1 MSFLGDLNRWAD
13 LTERSI
19 DQVVRSV
26 RIQTVELVIEKMP
39 VKTGQAK
46 GSVVAA
52 IGSPSSST
60 GQIDNSPLNSSDAA
74 KERAASAID
83 APSNNI
89 FYLTTTLAYVKK
101 LEDGSSRVQAPRG
114 MFKISA
120 IQLRRR
126 IREAIRNAG
135 N

>member
-19 DQVVRSV
+19 DEVVRGV
-26 RIQTVELVIEKMP
+26 RLQAVELVIEKMP

-52 IGSPSSST
+52 IGNPYPSPT
-60 GQIDNSPLNSSDAA
+60 ILDNSSGNNAAVARAIPAINS
-74 KERAASAID
+74 
-83 APSNNI
+83 PSNNI
-89 FYLTTTLAYVKK
+89 FYFTTTLDYVQK
-101 LEDGSSRVQAPRG
+101 LENGSSRQAPRG

-120 IQLRRR
+120 IQLRR
-126 IREAIRNAG
+126 AIRQIIQNAG

>member
-26 RIQTVELVIEKMP
+26 RLQTVQLVIEKMP

-46 GSVVAA
+46 GSIVAA
-52 IGSPSSST
+52 IGNPSSST
-60 GQIDNSPLNSSDAA
+60 GQIDNSPLNRSDAA
-74 KERAASAID
+74 KERAASAIN

-89 FYLTTTLAYVKK
+89 FYFTTTLDYVQR
-101 LEDGSSRVQAPRG
+101 LENGASGQAPDG
-114 MFKISA
+114 MFRISA
-120 IQLRRR
+120 IQLRRL
-126 IREAIRNAG
+126 IRQTIQNAG